1 MFGSIARPSAR
12 VRVDHVTV
20 QYTHGLRAGE
30 MAKQSGEAP
39 WRNRD
44 AQPQPKETIMFR
56 TFITAAVLAMTVAAA
71 QAGGIVTLHVG
82 DLNPTNTKD
91 AQLLTARIHD
101 AAEAACAPVAVRDA
115 SPISYYGAI
124 FEQCVYRTSNS
135 AMSKYQALAKATA
148 TRAQIAGK

>member
-1 MFGSIARPSAR
+1 
-12 VRVDHVTV
+12 
-20 QYTHGLRAGE
+20 
-30 MAKQSGEAP
+30 
-39 WRNRD
+39 
-44 AQPQPKETIMFR
+44 MFR
-56 TFITAAVLAMTVAAA
+56 TFITAAVLAMTITAA
-71 QAGGIVTLHVG
+71 QAGGIVTLHVS

-148 TRAQIAGK
+148 ARAQIAGK